1 MLFGGQ
7 ILNGKRLRRALKLQS
22 IAQTGLAYCKDEFD
36 VERYMQIRDISAEML
51 SETLSV

>member
-1 MLFGGQ
+1 M
-7 ILNGKRLRRALKLQS
+7 NGKRLRRALKLQS

>member
-1 MLFGGQ
+1 M
-7 ILNGKRLRRALKLQS
+7 NGKRLQRALKLQS

-36 VERYMQIRDISAEML
+36 VERCMQIRDISAEML